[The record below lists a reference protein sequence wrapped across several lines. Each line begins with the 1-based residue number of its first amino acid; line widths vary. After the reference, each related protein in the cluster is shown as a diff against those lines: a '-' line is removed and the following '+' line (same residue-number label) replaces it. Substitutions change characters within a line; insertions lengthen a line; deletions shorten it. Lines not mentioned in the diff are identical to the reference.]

1 VERDSGLGASLQQSW
16 NDTNSSLFLA
26 EEESASFSQ
35 NVSRRKSQPFYRQK
49 ITRKPCS
56 TNDEEA
62 AGGVEPAV
70 AASKSK
76 PETPKSQIATL
87 KGQPVV
93 KPQQGSPSMP
103 QQGVASN
110 CQQGVSSNC
119 QQGVASNC
127 QQGVSSNSHQGV
139 SSNCQQGVSSNCQ
152 QGVASNCQQGVSSNF
167 QQAEPKRQQKSR
179 ALPQQEFCLPPP
191 SDTLVRHGD
200 IFDKIFHCRKFVP
213 LVITLK
219 PEVFV
224 KNELC
229 VFNSF

>member
-1 VERDSGLGASLQQSW
+1 VERDSGIGASLQQSW
-16 NDTNSSLFLA
+16 NDTSSSLFLA

-56 TNDEEA
+56 TNEEGA
-62 AGGVEPAV
+62 AGGVEPAA

-76 PETPKSQIATL
+76 QETPKSQMATL
-87 KGQPVV
+87 KGQQAAPKSQQPTV
-93 KPQQGSPSMP
+93 KPQQGSPSMS
-103 QQGVASN
+103 QQGVASS

-127 QQGVSSNSHQGV
+127 QQGASSNCQQVTSSNCQQGV

-152 QGVASNCQQGVSSNF
+152 QAV
-167 QQAEPKRQQKSR
+167 PKRQQKSR
-179 ALPQQEFCLPPP
+179 ASPQQEFCLPPP

-200 IFDKIFHCRKFVP
+200 IFDKFSLPKFVP
-213 LVITLK
+213 IVITLK

-224 KNELC
+224 KN
-229 VFNSF
+229 